1 MPRQAQDQVFDLV
14 VVGGGPGGYPA
25 AIRAAQL
32 GLRTALV
39 EKERPGGVC
48 LNWGCI
54 PTKAMLRSAEV
65 LETARHG
72 AEYGV
77 LADNVRLDYAAVL
90 ARKDRVVKSLTDGVA
105 GLLAASG
112 VTVTIGHARLTGPGS
127 VAVVGVGEAPL
138 GPGGPRYNAPAAG
151 DGAPVATLEARNLLL
166 ATGSTPALLPVPGI
180 DLPGVVSS
188 DGAFLLEEVPRR
200 IVIVGASAVGAEW
213 ATMFQAFGSEVT
225 MVELLPRL
233 LPAEDEDIGK
243 ALARSFAR
251 RGIKVETGRTVTGI
265 APAGDRAPPLLVTV
279 ADPDGSNPRQVE
291 ADVVL
296 VGVGRRPNTAGLDLE
311 KAGVATDGRGWVEVD
326 DRLRTSAPGVHAVG
340 DVTGRVLLAHV
351 ASHQGLVA
359 AGVMAGH
366 DERMD
371 YRAVP
376 AATFTHP
383 EVASVGLTEAAA
395 RESGHDVAVGR
406 FPFSALGR
414 AQTFGGVEG
423 LVKVVAE
430 RSSGQV
436 LGVHVIGPGASDLIP
451 EGVLAMQLRA
461 TLADIAATIHAHPTL
476 GEGTMEAALVA
487 LGLPVHLPPFR
498 RPAAD
503 SGDRPA
509 VESRKRPRS
518 GAVDSP
524 GRSTPGSAT
533 LPHRGA
539 EPGAGPL
546 KAAPGT
552 RPTAAPAPAHG
563 PGPEPTP
570 ALTPAGP
577 RAPRFDL
584 TVRVDVTRLLEFQA
598 ELNRQLGATGT
609 QVGLTDLVV
618 KSCAGLLA
626 ASPELNASFGGDRL
640 LVHKRVHVGVAVDGA
655 ALVPAVRDADR
666 KRVARI
672 AEEVAALSERARAGR
687 LGPEEAG
694 RAAFTVSS
702 LGVDQFTAV
711 LEPSEGAVLA
721 VGAAQPEPRVVD
733 GRVEVRRVLRLTLSI
748 DHRVVDGAT
757 GGRFLA
763 RLRDALERPL
773 GIVA

>member
-1 MPRQAQDQVFDLV
+1 MAQQAERRVFDLV

-72 AEYGV
+72 ADYGV
-77 LADNVRLDYAAVL
+77 LADNVRLDYPAVL

-112 VTVTIGHARLTGPGS
+112 VTVVAGHARLAGPLA
-127 VAVVGVGEAPL
+127 VEVVGVGDPPL
-138 GPGGPRYNAPAAG
+138 GPGGPRYNAPPVPG
-151 DGAPVATLEARNLLL
+151 GAPVTRLEGRNLLL

-180 DLPGVVSS
+180 DLPGVVTS

-265 APAGDRAPPLLVTV
+265 APAGDQAPPLLVTV
-279 ADPDGSNPRQVE
+279 ADPDGSNQRQVE
-291 ADVVL
+291 TDVVL

-311 KAGVATDGRGWVEVD
+311 RAGVATDRRGWVEVD
-326 DRLRTSAPGVHAVG
+326 DRLRTGVPGVHAVG
-340 DVTGRVLLAHV
+340 DLTGRVLLAHV

-359 AGVMAGH
+359 AGVMAGR

-371 YRAVP
+371 YRTVP

-395 RESGHDVAVGR
+395 REAGHDLAVGR

-414 AQTFGGVEG
+414 AQTFGQVEG

-430 RSSGQV
+430 RDGRV

-451 EGVLAMQLRA
+451 EGVLAMQLGA

-487 LGLPVHLPPFR
+487 LGLPVHLPPTR
-498 RPAAD
+498 RPAVD
-503 SGDRPA
+503 SRKRAGAEPAQDRPA
-509 VESRKRPRS
+509 E
-518 GAVDSP
+518 
-524 GRSTPGSAT
+524 
-533 LPHRGA
+533 
-539 EPGAGPL
+539 
-546 KAAPGT
+546 
-552 RPTAAPAPAHG
+552 
-563 PGPEPTP
+563 
-570 ALTPAGP
+570 GP

-584 TVRVDVTRLLEFQA
+584 TVRVDATRLLGFQA
-598 ELNRQLGATGT
+598 DLNLQLGTGVE
-609 QVGLTDLVV
+609 VGLTDLVV
-618 KSCAGLLA
+618 KACAGLLA
-626 ASPELNASFGGDRL
+626 ASPALNASFGGDRL
-640 LVHKRVHVGVAVDGA
+640 LVGRRVDVGVAVAADGGT
-655 ALVPAVRDADR
+655 LVPLVRDADR
-666 KRVARI
+666 KSIARI
-672 AEEVAALSERARAGR
+672 AAETAELAGRARAGR

-694 RAAFTVSS
+694 GAFTVSS
-702 LGVDQFTAV
+702 LGVDQFTAT
-711 LEPSEGAVLA
+711 LGPSEGAVLA
-721 VGAAQPEPRVVD
+721 VGAARPEPRALD
-733 GRVEVRRVLRLTLSI
+733 GRVEVRQVLRLTLSI

-757 GGRFLA
+757 GGRFLG
-763 RLRDALERPL
+763 RLKAALEQPL

>member
-1 MPRQAQDQVFDLV
+1 MPQQPQAQVFDLV

-32 GLRTALV
+32 GLKTALV

-112 VTVTIGHARLTGPGS
+112 VAVTIGHARLTGPRT
-127 VAVVGVGEAPL
+127 VEVVGVGDAPL
-138 GPGGPRYNAPAAG
+138 GPAGPRYNAPPAP
-151 DGAPVATLEARNLLL
+151 DGAPVSTLEGRNLLL
-166 ATGSTPALLPVPGI
+166 ATGSTPAVLPIPGI
-180 DLPGVVSS
+180 DLPGVVTS

-200 IVIVGASAVGAEW
+200 IVIIGASAVGAEW
-213 ATMFQAFGSEVT
+213 ATMFAAFGSEVT
-225 MVELLPRL
+225 MVELLGRL
-233 LPAEDEDIGK
+233 LPAEDEDVGK

-265 APAGDRAPPLLVTV
+265 APVGDQAPPLLVTV
-279 ADPDGSNPRQVE
+279 ADPDGGNPREVE

-296 VGVGRRPNTAGLDLE
+296 VGVGRRPNTAELGLE
-311 KAGVATDGRGWVEVD
+311 RAGVATGQRGWVEVD
-326 DRLRTSAPGVHAVG
+326 DRLRTGVPGVHAVG

-395 RESGHDVAVGR
+395 REEGHDVAVGR

-430 RSSGQV
+430 RDDGHV

-451 EGVLAMQLRA
+451 EGVLAMQLQA

-487 LGLPVHLPPFR
+487 LGLPVHVPPSR
-498 RPAAD
+498 RPPARPTAGPAAAA
-503 SGDRPA
+503 GP
-509 VESRKRPRS
+509 
-518 GAVDSP
+518 VDSQEQP
-524 GRSTPGSAT
+524 TSGSAM
-533 LPHRGA
+533 LPHRGTG
-539 EPGAGPL
+539 PGAGSVTAA
-546 KAAPGT
+546 AAP
-552 RPTAAPAPAHG
+552 PAAA
-563 PGPEPTP
+563 
-570 ALTPAGP
+570 AGQE

-584 TVRVDVTRLLEFQA
+584 KVTVDATRLLGLQA
-598 ELNRQLGATGT
+598 ELNQQTGVD
-609 QVGLTDLVV
+609 VGLTGLVV
-618 KSCAGLLA
+618 KACAGLLA
-626 ASPELNASFGGDRL
+626 VSPELNASFGGDRL
-640 LVHKRVHVGVAVDGA
+640 LVRRRVDVGVAVA
-655 ALVPAVRDADR
+655 AEDATLVPAVRDADR
-666 KRVARI
+666 KSVVRI
-672 AEEVAALSERARAGR
+672 AQEVAELAGRARAGQ
-687 LGPEEAG
+687 LGAEEAG
-694 RAAFTVSS
+694 TAAFTVAS

-721 VGAAQPEPRVVD
+721 VGAAHPEPRVVD
-733 GRVEVRRVLRLTLSI
+733 GQVEVRQVLRLTLSI

-757 GGRFLA
+757 GGRFLG
-763 RLRDALERPL
+763 RLKDALEQPL
-773 GIVA
+773 QILA

>member
-1 MPRQAQDQVFDLV
+1 MPRQAQEQVFDLV

-32 GLRTALV
+32 GLKTALV

-112 VTVTIGHARLTGPGS
+112 VTVTLGHARLTGPGA
-127 VAVVGVGEAPL
+127 VEVVGVGEAPL
-138 GPGGPRYNAPAAG
+138 GPGGPRYNAPPAA
-151 DGAPVATLEARNLLL
+151 DGAPVATLEGRNLLL
-166 ATGSTPALLPVPGI
+166 ATGSTPALLPIPGI
-180 DLPGVVSS
+180 DLPGVVTS

-243 ALARSFAR
+243 ALARSFAK

-265 APAGDRAPPLLVTV
+265 APAGDQAPPLRVTV
-279 ADPDGSNPRQVE
+279 ADPDGGNPRQVE

-311 KAGVATDGRGWVEVD
+311 RAGVATDPRGWVEVD
-326 DRLRTSAPGVHAVG
+326 DRLRTSVPGVHAVG
-340 DVTGRVLLAHV
+340 DLTGRLLLAHV

-395 RESGHDVAVGR
+395 RDAGHDVAVGR

-414 AQTFGGVEG
+414 AQTFGGAEG

-430 RSSGQV
+430 RGGGQV

-451 EGVLAMQLRA
+451 EGVLAMQLEA
-461 TLADIAATIHAHPTL
+461 TLADIAGTIHAHPTL

-487 LGLPVHLPPFR
+487 LGLPVHLPPSR
-498 RPAAD
+498 SPSVA
-503 SGDRPA
+503 G
-509 VESRKRPRS
+509 RKRSRS
-518 GAVDSP
+518 GVVDSRAHP
-524 GRSTPGSAT
+524 ASGSAT
-533 LPHRGA
+533 LPLRGA
-539 EPGAGPL
+539 EPGAGSV
-546 KAAPGT
+546 K
-552 RPTAAPAPAHG
+552 PAPAVD
-563 PGPEPTP
+563 P
-570 ALTPAGP
+570 L
-577 RAPRFDL
+577 APRFDL
-584 TVRVDVTRLLEFQA
+584 TVRADVTRLLEPRGGA
-598 ELNRQLGATGT
+598 GLG
-609 QVGLTDLVV
+609 DLVAAA
-618 KSCAGLLA
+618 CAGLLA
-626 ASPELNASFGGDRL
+626 VSPELDTFFG
-640 LVHKRVHVGVAVDGA
+640 
-655 ALVPAVRDADR
+655 
-666 KRVARI
+666 
-672 AEEVAALSERARAGR
+672 EGR
-687 LGPEEAG
+687 L
-694 RAAFTVSS
+694 RVTS
-702 LGVDQFTAV
+702 LGVDQFSSV
-711 LEPSEGAVLA
+711 FEPTDGAVLA
-721 VGAAQPEPRVVD
+721 VGAAQAEARVVD
-733 GRVEVRRVLRLTLSI
+733 GKVEVRQVARLTLSI
-748 DHRVVDGAT
+748 DQGVVDGAT
-757 GGRFLA
+757 GSRFLG
-763 RLRDALERPL
+763 RLKAALEQGRP
-773 GIVA
+773 

>member
-1 MPRQAQDQVFDLV
+1 MPQQPQAQVFDLV

-32 GLRTALV
+32 GLKTALV

-112 VTVTIGHARLTGPGS
+112 VAVTIGHARLTGPRT
-127 VAVVGVGEAPL
+127 VEVVGVGDAPL
-138 GPGGPRYNAPAAG
+138 GPAGPRYNAPPAP
-151 DGAPVATLEARNLLL
+151 DGAPVSTLEGRNLLL
-166 ATGSTPALLPVPGI
+166 ATGSTPAVLPIPGI
-180 DLPGVVSS
+180 DLPGVVTS

-200 IVIVGASAVGAEW
+200 IVIIGASAVGAEW
-213 ATMFQAFGSEVT
+213 ATMFAAFGSEVT
-225 MVELLPRL
+225 MVELLGRL
-233 LPAEDEDIGK
+233 LPAEDEDVGK

-265 APAGDRAPPLLVTV
+265 APAGDQAPPLLVTV
-279 ADPDGSNPRQVE
+279 ADPDGGNPREVE

-296 VGVGRRPNTAGLDLE
+296 VGVGRRPNTAELGLE
-311 KAGVATDGRGWVEVD
+311 RAGVATGQRGWVEVD
-326 DRLRTSAPGVHAVG
+326 DRLRTGVPGVHAVG

-395 RESGHDVAVGR
+395 REESHDVAVGR

-430 RSSGQV
+430 RDDGHV

-451 EGVLAMQLRA
+451 EGVLAMQLQA

-487 LGLPVHLPPFR
+487 LGLPVHVPPSR
-498 RPAAD
+498 RPPARPTAGPAAAA
-503 SGDRPA
+503 GP
-509 VESRKRPRS
+509 
-518 GAVDSP
+518 VDSQEQP
-524 GRSTPGSAT
+524 ASGSAM
-533 LPHRGA
+533 LPHRGTG
-539 EPGAGPL
+539 PGAGSV
-546 KAAPGT
+546 
-552 RPTAAPAPAHG
+552 TAAAALPAA
-563 PGPEPTP
+563 
-570 ALTPAGP
+570 AAGQE

-584 TVRVDVTRLLEFQA
+584 KVTVDATRLLGLQA
-598 ELNRQLGATGT
+598 ELNQQTGVD
-609 QVGLTDLVV
+609 VGLTGLVV
-618 KSCAGLLA
+618 KACAGLLA
-626 ASPELNASFGGDRL
+626 VSPELNASFGGDRL
-640 LVHKRVHVGVAVDGA
+640 LVRRRVDVGVAVA
-655 ALVPAVRDADR
+655 AEDATLVPAVRDADR
-666 KRVARI
+666 KSVVRI
-672 AEEVAALSERARAGR
+672 AQEVAELAGRARAGQ
-687 LGPEEAG
+687 LGAEEAG
-694 RAAFTVSS
+694 TAAFTVSS

-721 VGAAQPEPRVVD
+721 VGAAHPEPRVVD
-733 GRVEVRRVLRLTLSI
+733 GQVEVRQVLRLTLSI

-757 GGRFLA
+757 GGRFLG
-763 RLRDALERPL
+763 RLKDALEQPL
-773 GIVA
+773 QIVA

>member
-1 MPRQAQDQVFDLV
+1 MPQQPQAQVFDLV

-32 GLRTALV
+32 GLKTALV

-112 VTVTIGHARLTGPGS
+112 VAVTIGHARLTGPRT
-127 VAVVGVGEAPL
+127 VEVVGVGDAPL
-138 GPGGPRYNAPAAG
+138 GPAGPRYNAPPAP
-151 DGAPVATLEARNLLL
+151 DGAPAATLEGRNLLL
-166 ATGSTPALLPVPGI
+166 ATGSTPAVLPIPGI
-180 DLPGVVSS
+180 DLPGVVTS

-200 IVIVGASAVGAEW
+200 IVIIGASAVGAEW

-225 MVELLPRL
+225 MVELLGRL

-251 RGIKVETGRTVTGI
+251 RGIKVATGRTVTGI
-265 APAGDRAPPLLVTV
+265 APAGDQAPPLAVTV
-279 ADPDGSNPRQVE
+279 ADPDGGNPREVE

-296 VGVGRRPNTAGLDLE
+296 VGVGRRPNTAELGLE
-311 KAGVATDGRGWVEVD
+311 RAGVATGPRGWVEVD
-326 DRLRTSAPGVHAVG
+326 DRLRTGVPGVHAVG
-340 DVTGRVLLAHV
+340 DLTGRVLLAHV

-395 RESGHDVAVGR
+395 REEGHDVAVGR

-430 RSSGQV
+430 RDDGHV

-451 EGVLAMQLRA
+451 EGVLAMQLEA

-487 LGLPVHLPPFR
+487 LGLPVHVPPSR
-498 RPAAD
+498 RPPTRPAA
-503 SGDRPA
+503 GRAPA
-509 VESRKRPRS
+509 GPAAAA
-518 GAVDSP
+518 GAVDSREQP
-524 GRSTPGSAT
+524 ASGSAT
-533 LPHRGA
+533 LPHRGT
-539 EPGAGPL
+539 EPGAGSV
-546 KAAPGT
+546 KAAPGSV
-552 RPTAAPAPAHG
+552 TAAPAPPAVA
-563 PGPEPTP
+563 PGQ
-570 ALTPAGP
+570 A

-584 TVRVDVTRLLEFQA
+584 KVTVDATRLLGLQA
-598 ELNRQLGATGT
+598 ELNQQTGVE
-609 QVGLTDLVV
+609 VGLTGLVV
-618 KSCAGLLA
+618 KACAGLLA
-626 ASPELNASFGGDRL
+626 VSPELNASFGGDRL
-640 LVHKRVHVGVAVDGA
+640 LVRRRVDVGVAVA
-655 ALVPAVRDADR
+655 AEDATLVPAVRDADR
-666 KRVARI
+666 KSVVRI
-672 AEEVAALSERARAGR
+672 AQEVAELAGRARAGQ
-687 LGPEEAG
+687 LGAEEAG
-694 RAAFTVSS
+694 TAAFTVSS

-711 LEPSEGAVLA
+711 LKPAEGAVLA
-721 VGAAQPEPRVVD
+721 VGAAHPEPRVVD
-733 GRVEVRRVLRLTLSI
+733 GRVEVRQVLRLTLSI

-757 GGRFLA
+757 GGRFLG
-763 RLRDALERPL
+763 RLKDALEQPL
-773 GIVA
+773 QIVA